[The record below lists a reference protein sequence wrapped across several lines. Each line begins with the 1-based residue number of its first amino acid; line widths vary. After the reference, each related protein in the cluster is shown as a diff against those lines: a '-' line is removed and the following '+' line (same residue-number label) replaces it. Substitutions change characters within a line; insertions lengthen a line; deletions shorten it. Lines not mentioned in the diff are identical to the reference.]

1 MSLTWKALAVIGGIA
16 LPAIGSAQEMVPI
29 TISSSHPTAVPW
41 VGGMVTYIIEPANDR
56 LEAMGSDY
64 RIEWT
69 QAFGG
74 SLYDFNE
81 TLEAVEEGLTDM
93 GWVGA
98 LWEGAKMP
106 LQNIMFSTPFVT
118 SDPVLAVQVL
128 NEMNDTLPDMQEEW
142 SSHNLVFL
150 GASVNDTYH
159 LLTTFPVNSLA
170 DLNGRKIVGAPAL
183 GPWLGGTGAVPVA
196 GGLPTMYQSIQTG
209 VAEGT
214 IIIPTGAYPLR
225 LHEVAPYVTLVDTGV
240 TTVGGIAVNADSWAR
255 FPEDVQTV
263 LKELGREYSLGHAQL
278 VKDRSDEVVGLMEE
292 AGATVTRLSEDQRQ
306 AWVAGLPD
314 LGNEWVAAI
323 EAQGAPGREI
333 MSAYMETMKEAGA
346 MPMRD
351 WSQ

>member
-1 MSLTWKALAVIGGIA
+1 MTKFWRGLAIIGVA
-16 LPAIGSAQEMVPI
+16 VAPAFAVAQEMVPI

-41 VGGMVTYIIEPANDR
+41 VGGMQTHIVEPANAR
-56 LEAMGSDY
+56 LEAMGSNY

-69 QAFGG
+69 EAFGG

-118 SDPVLAVQVL
+118 SDPVLAVEVL
-128 NEMNDTLPDMQEEW
+128 NEMNDTLPAMQEEW
-142 SSHNLVFL
+142 SRHNLVFL

-159 LLTTFPVNSLA
+159 LMTNFPVNSLA
-170 DLNGRKIVGAPAL
+170 DLDGRKIVGAPAL

-209 VAEGT
+209 VAEGA
-214 IIIPTGAYPLR
+214 IIIPTGAFPLR

-240 TTVGGIAVNADSWAR
+240 TTIGGVAVNADSWAR
-255 FPEDVQTV
+255 FPEDVKTV
-263 LKELGREYSLGHAQL
+263 LKELGREYSLGHAEL
-278 VKDRSDEVVGLMEE
+278 VKQRSDEVVAQMQE
-292 AGATVTRLSEDQRQ
+292 AGATVTRLPEDQRQ

-314 LGNEWVAAI
+314 LGNEWVATV
-323 EAQGAPGREI
+323 EAQGIPGREI
-333 MSAYMETMKEAGA
+333 MTAYMDTMKAAGA
-346 MPMRD
+346 TPMRD